1 MESYIP
7 TYLQIRE
14 ELGRFTQ
21 VGLNKM
27 NQKQKDWYE

>member
-14 ELGRFTQ
+14 ELVRFTQ
-21 VGLNKM
+21 VGLNKIG
-27 NQKQKDWYE
+27 QR